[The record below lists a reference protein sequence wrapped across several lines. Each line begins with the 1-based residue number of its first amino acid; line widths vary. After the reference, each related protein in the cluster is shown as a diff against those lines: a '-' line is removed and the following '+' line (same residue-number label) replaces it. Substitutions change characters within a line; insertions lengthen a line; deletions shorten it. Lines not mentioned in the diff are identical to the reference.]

1 MGVAFTAKKKIKRA
15 RKSWIANKGS
25 THANK
30 SLTQLNTLKNKTEKF
45 STLST
50 ENQTKVN
57 NEITSVTNYINS
69 L

>member
-1 MGVAFTAKKKIKRA
+1 MAFTAKKKIKRA
-15 RKSWIANKGS
+15 RKAWIADKGS
-25 THANK
+25 TFANK
-30 SLTQLNTLKNKTEKF
+30 SLTQLNTLKNDTEKF
-45 STLST
+45 NTLSA

>member
-1 MGVAFTAKKKIKRA
+1 MPFTAKKKITRA

-25 THANK
+25 TFANK
-30 SLTQLNTLKNKTEKF
+30 SLTQLNDLKENTEKF
-45 STLST
+45 NTLSD

-57 NEITSVTNYINS
+57 NEITHVTNYINS

>member
-1 MGVAFTAKKKIKRA
+1 MPFTAFKKLKRA
-15 RKSWIANKGS
+15 RKSWIANKGAD
-25 THANK
+25 HANK
-30 SLTQLNTLKNKTEKF
+30 SLTQLNVLKNNTERF
-45 STLST
+45 NSLSA

>member
-1 MGVAFTAKKKIKRA
+1 MPFTARKKIKRA
-15 RKSWIANKGS
+15 RKSWIQNKGVDK
-25 THANK
+25 ANTM
-30 SLTQLNTLKNKTEKF
+30 LTRLNVLKNNTEKF
-45 STLST
+45 NSLSA

>member
-1 MGVAFTAKKKIKRA
+1 MPFTAKKKIKRA
-15 RKSWIANKGS
+15 RKSWITNKGS
-25 THANK
+25 DHANK
-30 SLTQLNTLKNKTEKF
+30 SLTQLNVLKNNTEKF
-45 STLST
+45 NSLSA

>member
-1 MGVAFTAKKKIKRA
+1 MPFTARKKVKRA
-15 RKSWIANKGS
+15 RKSWIANKGAD
-25 THANK
+25 HANK
-30 SLTQLNTLKNKTEKF
+30 SLTQLNVLKNNTEKF
-45 STLST
+45 NSLSA